1 LHFRRNHGRARAE
14 GGSDALGRLEGVADP
29 LAGPAEGEAA
39 EISQLYRRAVEQVR
53 GEFEERTWQ
62 MFWRCVIDGV
72 SPVALAADL
81 GVTAAAVRQ
90 AKSRVLRRLKEE
102 MGELLD

>member
-1 LHFRRNHGRARAE
+1 M
-14 GGSDALGRLEGVADP
+14 
-29 LAGPAEGEAA
+29 
-39 EISQLYRRAVEQVR
+39 R

-62 MFWRCVIDGV
+62 MFWRVVIEGH
-72 SPVALAADL
+72 SPVALAEEL
-81 GVTAAAVRQ
+81 GVTPAAVRQ